1 MFLKIDKQTGGTL
14 VSNEKFLT
22 RRWNNWLTLGMGI
35 PFLVFGILFLS
46 GDFMSDLAGFVT
58 LAIAGAVY

>member
-1 MFLKIDKQTGGTL
+1 MTK
-14 VSNEKFLT
+14 EKFLT
-22 RRWNNWLTLGMGI
+22 RRWNNWLALAMGI

-46 GDFMSDLAGFVT
+46 GDLMSDLSGLVT